1 MKTRRILAV
10 ILILIGFGLLMDTL
24 NVLDFGELIGTWWP
38 LILIFFGIKLFIE
51 RKPFTMFP
59 LLLTILGILF
69 IINNLQIIPIGFWDA
84 FLPLIFILIGIWI
97 IFARF
102 PLGKSNV
109 SSDEHTINYSAV
121 FSGLKQVVNSDDFRG
136 GNITAYFGGAEVDL
150 RNVKVINEDVEIN
163 LNATFGGI
171 ELIVPVNWV
180 LVINGSPFFGGLE
193 NNTHPY
199 NLSEEEL
206 KTVKINYAI
215 SFGGIE
221 IKN

>member
-1 MKTRRILAV
+1 MKARRVLAT
-10 ILILIGFGLLMDTL
+10 ILILIGIGLLMDSL
-24 NVLDFGELIGTWWP
+24 KIFDFGDLISNWWP
-38 LILIFFGIKLFIE
+38 LILIFFGVKLFIE

-59 LLLTILGILF
+59 LLLLVLGVLF
-69 IINNLQIIPIGFWDA
+69 IINNLRILPIGFWDA

-109 SSDEHTINYSAV
+109 TGDEHSINYSAV
-121 FSGLKQVVNSDDFRG
+121 FSGLKQIVNSEDFRG
-136 GNITAYFGGAEVDL
+136 GNITAYFGGADVDL
-150 RNVKVINEDVEIN
+150 RNVKVINDNIEIN
-163 LNATFGGI
+163 INATFGGI
-171 ELIVPVNWV
+171 ELKVPVNWV
-180 LVINGSPFFGGLE
+180 LIINGSPFFGALE
-193 NNTHPY
+193 NKTHPY

-206 KTVKINYAI
+206 KTVRINYTI